1 MLKTYMDLLLPFS
14 VRAKGKEKEIG
25 GNYRNTCI

>member
-14 VRAKGKEKEIG
+14 VRAKGKEKEID
-25 GNYRNTCI
+25 GNYSHVIV